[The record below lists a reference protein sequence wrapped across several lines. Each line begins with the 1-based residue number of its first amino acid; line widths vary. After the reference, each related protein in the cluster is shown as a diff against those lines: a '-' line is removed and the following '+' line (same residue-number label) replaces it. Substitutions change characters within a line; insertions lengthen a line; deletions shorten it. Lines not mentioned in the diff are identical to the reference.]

1 MEEEV
6 KPSSSSNNEQILTLW
21 KRMERLE
28 EKMERALENLDSKV
42 QALEMAHQL
51 QTYQNSMT
59 KEKLDEL
66 ARGQVELLNSLKK
79 DRTEDK
85 DDQKKTFSSIMER
98 LDAMQFKNKAQTFD
112 KIIWMIVGLGIA
124 ALFAIFWNSIVNV
137 PI

>member
-98 LDAMQFKNKAQTFD
+98 LDALQFKNKAQTFD

>member
-6 KPSSSSNNEQILTLW
+6 KPSSNSNNEQILTLW

-98 LDAMQFKNKAQTFD
+98 LDALQFKNKAQTFD